1 MAQALVLMFKLPYTV
16 PDPAAFQ
23 PSDWQVDEID
33 HNNGQNP
40 SARQDELFD
49 PSHIQDHSLYPF
61 QSGQDTYTVASDAE
75 CTASLSV
82 TFSKVTVTPASDGG
96 SPNAYGL
103 LYPAGALFP
112 QALDEFHMSYEDVFG
127 TEPGD
132 TPAQAIAKHY
142 PVQRP
147 GFYGTTDLRSLGYY
161 DMYTPPGT
169 YLLARLYSPNNR
181 LPVYP
186 VGNPGLIYRLV
197 IGFIVP
203 PAPPYVR
210 GGRTSMG
217 PYDYSPYGGSTDA
230 TGAPPGAPPGRTPA
244 LLGRPSYHYNRAA
257 TALDASSQPIGITFW
272 RSNRPIPVVEW
283 AEPRIGQYWDTP
295 GGNAGVKVT
304 TATGDNSP
312 HLAED
317 SRSLLFLTFNRPL
330 GGALL
335 CRSDDDGDTW
345 NAPTMAIPGGT
356 HPNIVSADG
365 RTLAAAVVNV
375 GTASAPSF
383 RLRGAFQG
391 SGDAAL
397 GALFTL
403 TDGASPLAPADDS
416 FALAFSSEGP
426 ARVALHVR
434 LSADTGTSLWRSSDE
449 GAAGASWKRVATG
462 LAGGTHPGMAQAD
475 GRLILA
481 ACVNVG
487 TSTAPVFHI
496 QARAQGPGDP
506 ALSSLFTF
514 SDLSGTAL
522 QVADDS
528 FGLAFAAEGPN
539 RLALHVLLAGDTR
552 TSDWW
557 SADAGHSW
565 TRVQRS

>member
-1 MAQALVLMFKLPYTV
+1 MAQAIVVMIRLAYTAV
-16 PDPAAFQ
+16 DLQ
-23 PSDWQVDEID
+23 PSDWQVDFID
-33 HNNGQNP
+33 HTNGQNL
-40 SARQDELFD
+40 AAAQHELFD

-61 QSGQDTYTVASDAE
+61 QNGQDTYTVASDAE
-75 CTASLSV
+75 CAASLSV
-82 TFSKVTVTPASDGG
+82 TFSKVTVTPSPDGG
-96 SPNAYGL
+96 GPDAYGL
-103 LYPAGALFP
+103 LYAAGALFP
-112 QALDEFHMSYEDVFG
+112 QALDEFHICDQQVLG
-127 TEPGD
+127 IPPGD
-132 TPAQAIAKHY
+132 TPTQAHDRHDPIVLPAMY
-142 PVQRP
+142 L
-147 GFYGTTDLRSLGYY
+147 TNDLRVLGSY
-161 DMYTPPGT
+161 DMYTRPGT

-186 VGNPGLIYRLV
+186 SGYNSNSYYITVGYIR
-197 IGFIVP
+197 P
-203 PAPPYVR
+203 PVPPYVL
-210 GGRTSMG
+210 GGRSTLAYG
-217 PYDYSPYGGSTDA
+217 EFSPYGDSSDVA
-230 TGAPPGAPPGRTPA
+230 AVPPGPPPGRTPA

-257 TALDASSQPIGITFW
+257 TALDASGQPIGITFW
-272 RSNRPIPVVEW
+272 RSNRPVPVPEW
-283 AEPRIGQYWDTP
+283 GGPRIGQYWDTP

-416 FALAFSSEGP
+416 FALAFLAEGP

-462 LAGGTHPGMAQAD
+462 LASGTHPGMATAD
-475 GRLILA
+475 GNLVLA

-487 TSTAPVFHI
+487 TSTAPAFHI

-514 SDLSGTAL
+514 SDISGTAL

-528 FGLAFAAEGPN
+528 FGVAFAAEGPN